1 MNVLFQKRLF
11 DTLKHHFIL
20 KVLALNA
27 RQQWGRGLFV
37 PGCYL
42 DIPCIYID
50 MEYNFLTISLLNS
63 SVVIR
68 LR

>member
-42 DIPCIYID
+42 DIPCIYI
-50 MEYNFLTISLLNS
+50 YTWNITFSLSLFLIH
-63 SVVIR
+63 R
-68 LR
+68 